1 MPSRSDAA
9 NLGTSWQS
17 RHRNRMRCELISWN
31 TVYRLAERLSLS
43 ILDSGFRPEVIV
55 AVARGGYVPAR
66 ILCDFLDL
74 YHLTSIRVVHYASG
88 ARKQPE
94 ARVTDSI
101 CTDIRSRRILIVD
114 DVSDTGDTYEA
125 AITHLQDFQ
134 PREIRTAVLLHKTT
148 AKYQPDFIAR
158 RVVKWRW
165 MIYPW
170 AVIEDL
176 GGFIARMSPKPR
188 DAGEIGRRLEA
199 EYGLKLPAARLK
211 LLARLLSQRGI
222 ID

>member
-1 MPSRSDAA
+1 
-9 NLGTSWQS
+9 
-17 RHRNRMRCELISWN
+17 MRCELISWN
-31 TVYRLAERLSLS
+31 SVYRLAERLSLA
-43 ILDSGFRPEVIV
+43 ILESGFRPEVIV

-74 YHLTSIRVVHYASG
+74 YTLTSIRVVHYASG
-88 ARKQPE
+88 ARKRPE

-101 CTDIRSRRILIVD
+101 CTDIRDRRILIVD

-125 AITHLQDFQ
+125 AITHLEDFR

-158 RVVKWRW
+158 KVVKWRW

-176 GGFIARMSPKPR
+176 GGFVANMHPAPR
-188 DAGEIGRRLEA
+188 NAEEIGRRLEA
-199 EYGLKLPAARLK
+199 EYGLRLPAGRLE
-211 LLARLLSQRGI
+211 LLARLLGQRGMPG
-222 ID
+222 

>member
-1 MPSRSDAA
+1 
-9 NLGTSWQS
+9 
-17 RHRNRMRCELISWN
+17 MRCELISWN
-31 TVYRLAERLSLS
+31 TVYRLAERLSLA
-43 ILDSGFRPEVIV
+43 IIESGFRPDVIV

-74 YHLTSIRVVHYASG
+74 YTLTSIRVVHYASG
-88 ARKQPE
+88 ARKRPE

-101 CTDIRSRRILIVD
+101 CTDIRDRRILIVD

-125 AITHLQDFQ
+125 AISHLGEFQ
-134 PREIRTAVLLHKTT
+134 PKEIRTAVLLHKTT

-158 RVVKWRW
+158 KVVKWRW

-176 GGFIARMSPKPR
+176 SGFVARMSPPP
-188 DAGEIGRRLEA
+188 DNAAEIGRRLETD
-199 EYGLKLPAARLK
+199 YGLRLPARRLD
-211 LLARLLSQRGI
+211 LLARLLRQRGI
-222 ID
+222 IG

>member
-1 MPSRSDAA
+1 
-9 NLGTSWQS
+9 
-17 RHRNRMRCELISWN
+17 MRCELISWN
-31 TVYRLAERLSLS
+31 TVYRLAERLSFA
-43 ILDSGFRPEVIV
+43 ILESGFRPEVIV

-74 YHLTSIRVVHYASG
+74 YVLTSIRVVHYTSG
-88 ARKQPE
+88 ARKRPE

-101 CTDIRSRRILIVD
+101 CTDIRNRRLLIVD

-125 AITHLQDFQ
+125 AIAHLEGFQ
-134 PREIRTAVLLHKTT
+134 PKEIRTAVLLHKTT

-158 RVVKWRW
+158 KVVKWRW

-176 GGFIARMSPKPR
+176 SGFVARMSPPP
-188 DAGEIGRRLEA
+188 DCAEDIGQRLEA
-199 EYGLKLPAARLK
+199 DYDLRLSAGRLD
-211 LLARLLSQRGI
+211 LLVRLLRQRGM

>member
-1 MPSRSDAA
+1 
-9 NLGTSWQS
+9 
-17 RHRNRMRCELISWN
+17 MRCELISWN
-31 TVYRLAERLSLS
+31 SVYRLAERLSLA
-43 ILDSGFRPEVIV
+43 ILESGFRPEVIV

-74 YHLTSIRVVHYASG
+74 YTLTSIRVVHYASG
-88 ARKQPE
+88 ARKRPE

-101 CTDIRSRRILIVD
+101 CTDIRDRRILIVD

-125 AITHLQDFQ
+125 AITHLEDFR

-158 RVVKWRW
+158 KVVKWRW

-176 GGFIARMSPKPR
+176 GGFVARMSPRPG
-188 DAGEIGRRLEA
+188 DAVEIGRRLEA
-199 EYGLKLPAARLK
+199 EYGLRLSPARLD
-211 LLARLLSQRGI
+211 LLARLLRQRGI
-222 ID
+222 IG

>member
-1 MPSRSDAA
+1 
-9 NLGTSWQS
+9 
-17 RHRNRMRCELISWN
+17 MRCELISWN
-31 TVYRLAERLSLS
+31 TVYRLAERLSLA
-43 ILDSGFRPEVIV
+43 IIESGYRPDVIV

-74 YHLTSIRVVHYASG
+74 YTLTSIRVVHYASG
-88 ARKQPE
+88 ARKRPE

-101 CTDIRSRRILIVD
+101 CTDIRDRRILIVE

-125 AITHLQDFQ
+125 AISHLEEFQ
-134 PREIRTAVLLHKTT
+134 PKEIRTAVLLHKTT

-158 RVVKWRW
+158 KVVKWRW

-176 GGFIARMSPKPR
+176 SGFIARMSPPP
-188 DAGEIGRRLEA
+188 DTAVEIGRRLEA
-199 EYGLKLPAARLK
+199 DYGLRLPARRLD
-211 LLARLLSQRGI
+211 LLARLLRQRGI
-222 ID
+222 IG

>member
-1 MPSRSDAA
+1 
-9 NLGTSWQS
+9 
-17 RHRNRMRCELISWN
+17 MRCELISWN
-31 TVYRLAERLSLS
+31 TVYRLAERLSYA
-43 ILDSGFRPEVIV
+43 ILESGFRPEVIV

-74 YHLTSIRVVHYASG
+74 YVLTSIRVVHYTSG
-88 ARKQPE
+88 ARKRSE

-101 CTDIRSRRILIVD
+101 CTDIRNRRLLIVD

-125 AITHLQDFQ
+125 AIAHLEGFQ
-134 PREIRTAVLLHKTT
+134 PKEIRTAVLLHKTT

-158 RVVKWRW
+158 KVVKWRW

-176 GGFIARMSPKPR
+176 SGFVARMSPPP
-188 DAGEIGRRLEA
+188 DCAEDIGQRLEA
-199 EYGLKLPAARLK
+199 DYDLRLPAGRLD
-211 LLARLLSQRGI
+211 LLVRLLRQRGM